1 MIKLIKRTTD
11 KKFLQSLS
19 ADTWVDTAKEA
30 FEMTYFEC
38 EAAKTELLKIYQ
50 PQEIKEVVV
59 FTKSKPM
66 SEEETVELSGI
77 LGLKNMTSILKPST
91 IGKKNDY
98 LKGLNLTESSL
109 KNLSKK

>member
-30 FEMTYFEC
+30 FEMTYVEC
-38 EAAKTELLKIYQ
+38 EAAKTELLKTYQ

-66 SEEETVELSGI
+66 SEEEIAELSGI
-77 LGLKNMTSILKPST
+77 LGLKNMKSILMPSK
-91 IGKKNDY
+91 ISKKNDY
-98 LKGLNLTESSL
+98 LKGLNLTESAL
-109 KNLSKK
+109 KNLPKK